1 MALSPT
7 AGTEWSLAL
16 INLKFICLLSEDPVH
31 HPHWSKKKNEVTSLI
46 ADYLTMRLIA
56 LGYMLPVT
64 EHYLNYPDQTPLSAM
79 IKNINQ
85 ENNIW
90 LQPVQ
95 GLWVSTSGGM
105 YMYLCPKSLILFS
118 VFVPSLRLPNK

>member
-1 MALSPT
+1 MPKRKVKHYKP
-7 AGTEWSLAL
+7 AGGYGPFTHSRTEWSLAL

-85 ENNIW
+85 ENNI
-90 LQPVQ
+90 
-95 GLWVSTSGGM
+95 
-105 YMYLCPKSLILFS
+105 
-118 VFVPSLRLPNK
+118 